1 MVHMKALSVL
11 FNRLQLHASKDMDT
25 YLKIRI
31 ATFNRQNLTVVSSS
45 VAVSK

>member
-1 MVHMKALSVL
+1 MVHMKALSAL
-11 FNRLQLHASKDMDT
+11 FNFLYQ
-25 YLKIRI
+25 KIWIHMLRYVF